1 MNAENTQNQ
10 IKKIQRRIKND
21 RKTIIQL
28 EHMIREMST
37 RISNN
42 ENILETICNHQ
53 WKITRDLYDD
63 HSMKSC
69 HICGLEKY

>member
-1 MNAENTQNQ
+1 MNTEHAQ

-21 RKTIIQL
+21 RKTILQL
-28 EHMIREMST
+28 EHMIREMS
-37 RISNN
+37 
-42 ENILETICNHQ
+42 TICNHQ

-69 HICGLEKY
+69 HICGIEKY